1 MFLLSEYFNKELFGN
16 RLLESMRDNNDTT
29 YSLAEYLHLS
39 PSAIS
44 RYTTGDM
51 APKIPTVQAIAGKY
65 GIRPSWLMGIEGE
78 NKYPEAEEKAKRIP
92 IVGTIAAGLPLLAQE
107 NIEGFEYVP
116 ENLDVDFCL
125 RVKGDSM
132 MNARILDG
140 DLVFIRKQQEVENGE
155 IAAVLIDQDTTLKRF
170 YQTNGMVILRSE
182 NPNYPEM
189 IYTKK
194 DMKEVSILGKAVRY
208 ISEVR

>member
-1 MFLLSEYFNKELFGN
+1 MFLMSEYFNKELFGN

-78 NKYPEAEEKAKRIP
+78 SKYPQTEEKAKKIP

-107 NIEGFEYVP
+107 NIQGFEYVP

-132 MNARILDG
+132 MNARILDR

-155 IAAVLIDQDTTLKRF
+155 IAAVLIDQDATLKRF
-170 YQTNGMVILRSE
+170 YNINGMVILRSE

>member
-140 DLVFIRKQQEVENGE
+140 DLVFIRKQPRSRKWRDSGSLNRSRHN
-155 IAAVLIDQDTTLKRF
+155 LKA
-170 YQTNGMVILRSE
+170 LL
-182 NPNYPEM
+182 PN
-189 IYTKK
+189 
-194 DMKEVSILGKAVRY
+194 
-208 ISEVR
+208 

>member
-1 MFLLSEYFNKELFGN
+1 MSEYFNKELFGN

-78 NKYPEAEEKAKRIP
+78 NKYPQTEEKAKRIP
-92 IVGTIAAGLPLLAQE
+92 IVGSIAAGLPLLAQE

-116 ENLDVDFCL
+116 DNLDVDFCL

>member
-1 MFLLSEYFNKELFGN
+1 MSEYFNKELFGN

-78 NKYPEAEEKAKRIP
+78 NKYPETEEKAKKIP
-92 IVGTIAAGLPLLAQE
+92 IVGTIAAGLPILSQE
-107 NIEGFEYVP
+107 NIEGYEYVP

-170 YQTNGMVILRSE
+170 YQINGTVILRSE
-182 NPNYPEM
+182 NPNFPEM

>member
-1 MFLLSEYFNKELFGN
+1 MSEYFNKELFGN

-78 NKYPEAEEKAKRIP
+78 SKYPQTEEKAKKIP

-155 IAAVLIDQDTTLKRF
+155 IAAVLIDGDATLKRL
-170 YQTNGMVILRSE
+170 YNINGMVILRSE

>member
-1 MFLLSEYFNKELFGN
+1 MSEYFNKELFGN

-92 IVGTIAAGLPLLAQE
+92 IEGTIAAGLP
-107 NIEGFEYVP
+107 
-116 ENLDVDFCL
+116 
-125 RVKGDSM
+125 
-132 MNARILDG
+132 
-140 DLVFIRKQQEVENGE
+140 
-155 IAAVLIDQDTTLKRF
+155 
-170 YQTNGMVILRSE
+170 MVIDTS
-182 NPNYPEM
+182 PQA
-189 IYTKK
+189 
-194 DMKEVSILGKAVRY
+194 S
-208 ISEVR
+208 

>member
-1 MFLLSEYFNKELFGN
+1 MSEYFNKELFGN

-44 RYTTGDM
+44 RYTTGDI

-78 NKYPEAEEKAKRIP
+78 SKYPEAEEKAKRIP

-116 ENLDVDFCL
+116 DNLDVDFCL

-155 IAAVLIDQDTTLKRF
+155 IAAILVGQDATLKRF

>member
-1 MFLLSEYFNKELFGN
+1 MSEYFNKELFGN

-78 NKYPEAEEKAKRIP
+78 TKYPQTEEKAKKIP

-140 DLVFIRKQQEVENGE
+140 DLVFIHKQQEVENGE
-155 IAAVLIDQDTTLKRF
+155 IAAVLIDHDATLKRF
-170 YQTNGMVILRSE
+170 YNINGMVILRSE

>member
-1 MFLLSEYFNKELFGN
+1 MSEYFNKELFGN

-78 NKYPEAEEKAKRIP
+78 NKYPETEEKAKRIP
-92 IVGTIAAGLPLLAQE
+92 IVGTIAAGLPLLTQE

-155 IAAVLIDQDTTLKRF
+155 IAAVLIDQDATLKRF
-170 YQTNGMVILRSE
+170 YNINGMVILRSE

>member
-1 MFLLSEYFNKELFGN
+1 MSEYFNKELFGN
-16 RLLESMRDNNDTT
+16 RLLETMRDNNDTT

-44 RYTTGDM
+44 RYTTGDI
-51 APKIPTVQAIAGKY
+51 APKIPTVQAIADKY

-78 NKYPEAEEKAKRIP
+78 SKYPQSEEKAKKIP

-125 RVKGDSM
+125 KVKGDSM

-155 IAAVLIDQDTTLKRF
+155 IAAVLIDGDATLKRF
-170 YQTNGMVILRSE
+170 YQINGMVMLRSE

>member
-1 MFLLSEYFNKELFGN
+1 MSEYFNKELFGS

-78 NKYPEAEEKAKRIP
+78 SKYPEPEVKAKRIP
-92 IVGTIAAGLPLLAQE
+92 IVGSIAAGLPLLAQE

-140 DLVFIRKQQEVENGE
+140 DLVFIRKQQVVENGE
-155 IAAVLIDQDTTLKRF
+155 IAAVLIDGDATLKRF
-170 YQTNGMVILRSE
+170 YQINGTVMLRSE

-189 IYTKK
+189 IYSKK

>member
-1 MFLLSEYFNKELFGN
+1 MSEYFNKELFGN

>member
-1 MFLLSEYFNKELFGN
+1 MSEYFNKELFGN

-78 NKYPEAEEKAKRIP
+78 NKYPETEEKAKKIP
-92 IVGTIAAGLPLLAQE
+92 IVGTIAAGLPLLTQE

-155 IAAVLIDQDTTLKRF
+155 IAAVLIDQDATLKRF
-170 YQTNGMVILRSE
+170 YNINGMVILRSE

>member
-1 MFLLSEYFNKELFGN
+1 MSKYFNKELFGD

-44 RYTTGDM
+44 RYTSGDM

-78 NKYPEAEEKAKRIP
+78 NKYPEAQEKAKKIP
-92 IVGTIAAGLPLLAQE
+92 IVGAIAAGLPLLAQE

-155 IAAVLIDQDTTLKRF
+155 IAAVLIDQDATLKRF

-182 NPNYPEM
+182 NPNYPET

>member
-1 MFLLSEYFNKELFGN
+1 MSEYFNKELFGN

-44 RYTTGDM
+44 RYTTGEN
-51 APKIPTVQAIAGKY
+51 APKIPTVNAMAERYKISPG
-65 GIRPSWLMGIEGE
+65 WLMGTKGVG
-78 NKYPEAEEKAKRIP
+78 KYPESEETAKRIP
-92 IVGTIAAGLPLLAQE
+92 IVGVIAAGVPLLAQE

-125 RVKGDSM
+125 RIKGDSM
-132 MNARILDG
+132 IGAYIFDG
-140 DLVFIRKQQEVENGE
+140 SLVFIRKQQDVENGE
-155 IAAVLIDQDTTLKRF
+155 IAAVLIDGQDATLKRV
-170 YQTNGMVILRSE
+170 YKLNGTVILRSE
-182 NPNYPEM
+182 NPNNPDQ

-194 DMKEVSILGKAVRY
+194 DMKAVSILGKAIRY